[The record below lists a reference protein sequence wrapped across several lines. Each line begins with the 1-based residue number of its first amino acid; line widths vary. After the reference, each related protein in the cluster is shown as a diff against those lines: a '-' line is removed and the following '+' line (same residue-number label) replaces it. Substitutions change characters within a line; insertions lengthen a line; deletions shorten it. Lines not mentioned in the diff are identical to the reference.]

1 MTKQEEI
8 LGPHPITHPIIGAWL
23 DFEDKE
29 STETQCLR
37 TLSEK
42 KEIDE
47 DVISRFSDCLLNY
60 HHQDKAIQ
68 MMKTNLE
75 KLGFPKFAQYYE
87 QARKMPMN
95 LNTQKGNAVEV
106 LMTEYSL
113 AAINKSDLTFAH
125 RFRYNPN
132 VDQSMKGDDMLI
144 VDFSDTAHPVI
155 YLGEA
160 KYRKTVKKEVVNDVL
175 NSLSKGKM
183 PLSLTFLRD
192 CAETNETEYA
202 LLDDLLTKALSNYD
216 IRYIGF
222 IAGDTNAY
230 KTVEKHWIS
239 DNPRHLILVLSMN
252 NPEKFVVDSFK
263 KATEKLTSKE

>member
-8 LGPHPITHPIIGAWL
+8 LGSHPITHPVIGSWL

-47 DVISRFSDCLLNY
+47 DAISRFSDCLLNY
-60 HHQDKAIQ
+60 HHQGKGIQ

-87 QARKMPMN
+87 QARKMPRN

-132 VDQSMKGDDMLI
+132 VDQSMK
-144 VDFSDTAHPVI
+144 
-155 YLGEA
+155 
-160 KYRKTVKKEVVNDVL
+160 
-175 NSLSKGKM
+175 
-183 PLSLTFLRD
+183 
-192 CAETNETEYA
+192 
-202 LLDDLLTKALSNYD
+202 
-216 IRYIGF
+216 
-222 IAGDTNAY
+222 
-230 KTVEKHWIS
+230 
-239 DNPRHLILVLSMN
+239 
-252 NPEKFVVDSFK
+252 
-263 KATEKLTSKE
+263 